1 MLRTFNCG
9 VGMIVVVSA
18 EKCQD
23 VTDALT
29 AQGETVFPLGRMVP
43 VKRARMARST
53 RVRSDYEPQCSTQ
66 ACRRLHFRQR
76 FEHGGA
82 GTSLPSP
89 DFPAEITCVISDK
102 PTAGGLAKAQGFG
115 IPTLVF
121 ERKNYASKSE
131 HEAAILAAL
140 GELAPDIICLAGY
153 MRLISG
159 EFIAPYEGRIIN
171 IHPSLLPLF
180 PGLHT
185 HQRAIDS
192 GMKIT
197 GCTVHFVT
205 EGMDEGPVIGQAA
218 VPVTAGDT
226 ADSLAARVLTVE
238 HKLYPLSLRLLAEAK
253 CGWKAGR
260 SPEHR
265 QQFRTPDAHLCL
277 TEVVSRSRD
286 RSPSHMEGDPAAS
299 SPALQ
304 PKQLFT
310 QG

>member
-1 MLRTFNCG
+1 MSLSAPRKR
-9 VGMIVVVSA
+9 VVVFISGGGSNM
-18 EKCQD
+18 
-23 VTDALT
+23 VAL
-29 AQGETVFPLGRMVP
+29 A
-43 VKRARMARST
+43 
-53 RVRSDYEPQCSTQ
+53 Q
-66 ACRRLHFRQR
+66 ACRD
-76 FEHGGA
+76 
-82 GTSLPSP
+82 P
-89 DFPAEITCVISDK
+89 DFPAEVACVISDK
-102 PTAGGLAKAQGFG
+102 PTAGGLAKAQGLG

-121 ERKNYASKSE
+121 ERKNYASKGE

-205 EGMDEGPVIGQAA
+205 EGMDEGPIIGQAA
-218 VPVTAGDT
+218 VPVAAGDT

-238 HKLYPLSLRLLAEAK
+238 HKLYPLALRLLAEGK
-253 CGWKAGR
+253 VRMDGGKVIR
-260 SPEHR
+260 
-265 QQFRTPDAHLCL
+265 DAD
-277 TEVVSRSRD
+277 VSS
-286 RSPSHMEGDPAAS
+286 E
-299 SPALQ
+299 LQ
-304 PKQLFT
+304 SLVSI
-310 QG
+310 